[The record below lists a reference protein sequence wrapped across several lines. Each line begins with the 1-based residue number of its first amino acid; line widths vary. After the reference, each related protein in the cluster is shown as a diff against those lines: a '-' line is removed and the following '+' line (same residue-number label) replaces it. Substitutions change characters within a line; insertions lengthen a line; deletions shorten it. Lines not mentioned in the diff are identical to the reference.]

1 MKKLLLAL
9 TVSLIASPAIVLA
22 ATPAKETNAK
32 AVAYKKAKEAMAPD
46 LYVVYR
52 ITDRIVT
59 ANNLARPI
67 RVAVRR
73 GVGQAD
79 AACDVALGANNTPGK
94 CQAYD
99 LLPDVDRATNF
110 DLWAAQVVATMAGN
124 ANAAASSDSG
134 AIWINM
140 AMLKEVAGK
149 PDQLACV
156 VGHELAHVTQNHQE
170 EKRKKFNEY
179 SLVAAKKIAAAATNA
194 HNAQKSAQTWSLILA
209 GVSSGLSGNNSAIYQ
224 TSNQIT
230 LSQIQ
235 AAIIAPEIAKE
246 ALKYAPDIGDAIN
259 TMQGLAPNYAKRTTL
274 DMNNF
279 LRDST
284 LSLAGFSRKQ
294 EYEAD
299 LLGLEYVV
307 TAGFDPS
314 SCIKLW
320 EETMPHDKNK
330 LIARLLPKGTK
341 DPALTPTTDQTS
353 IVGEKNKNPEEE
365 CRGTNIDCQ
374 QARMN
379 KSDDGPDSSSVPSE
393 VMQNLLSSHP
403 EKGDRSTAIT
413 NHLATLQKGKLANK
427 GKGALTGQLV
437 RDWSYDK
444 LSESVIIMTNLVSPK
459 QAGDTSGGT
468 TGIDVDKKLGF

>member
-1 MKKLLLAL
+1 MKRLLLAL
-9 TVSLIASPAIVLA
+9 SISLIAAPAIVHA
-22 ATPAKETNAK
+22 SIPAKEANSK
-32 AVAYKKAKEAMAPD
+32 AISYKKAKEAMAPD

-79 AACDVALGANNTPGK
+79 GACDGALGVNNASVK

-99 LLPDVDRATNF
+99 LLPDVDKATNF
-110 DLWAAQVVATMAGN
+110 DLWAAQVVATMAGT

-170 EKRKKFNEY
+170 EKRKKLNQY
-179 SLVAAKKIAAAATNA
+179 NSVAATKIAAAATNA

-224 TSNQIT
+224 TSNQIA
-230 LSQIQ
+230 LSQMQ

-246 ALKYAPDIGDAIN
+246 ALKYSPDIGDAIN
-259 TMQGLAPNYAKRTTL
+259 TMQGLAPNYAKRTSL
-274 DMNNF
+274 DINNF
-279 LRDST
+279 LRDSM

-299 LLGLEYVV
+299 LL
-307 TAGFDPS
+307 
-314 SCIKLW
+314 
-320 EETMPHDKNK
+320 
-330 LIARLLPKGTK
+330 
-341 DPALTPTTDQTS
+341 AL
-353 IVGEKNKNPEEE
+353 N
-365 CRGTNIDCQ
+365 
-374 QARMN
+374 M
-379 KSDDGPDSSSVPSE
+379 
-393 VMQNLLSSHP
+393 
-403 EKGDRSTAIT
+403 
-413 NHLATLQKGKLANK
+413 
-427 GKGALTGQLV
+427 
-437 RDWSYDK
+437 
-444 LSESVIIMTNLVSPK
+444 
-459 QAGDTSGGT
+459 
-468 TGIDVDKKLGF
+468 